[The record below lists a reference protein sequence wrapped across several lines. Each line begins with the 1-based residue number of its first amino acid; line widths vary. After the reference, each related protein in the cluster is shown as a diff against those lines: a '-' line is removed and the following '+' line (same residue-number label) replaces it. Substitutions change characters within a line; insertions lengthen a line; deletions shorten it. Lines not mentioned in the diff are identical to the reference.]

1 MMTSNMNITHNKD
14 VTDITVETHKNIFSL
29 LEPHINK
36 NPKGTFTYQHN
47 IHVAKKIQKNKCS
60 DEDILANIIND
71 CDASSSFALLIRL
84 LLYLTQKSDHLMNTR
99 NDTNA
104 ENLLKHII
112 NLMTMHP
119 DKQSKDPIDIEWAD
133 GSLLIKRL
141 TALNVDCSMIR
152 YPDLT
157 TSDPLLKNAII
168 DRIRYMWRQSNGDP
182 HNEETCEKH
191 NEVDLND
198 MIKMCVKVSW
208 DFSPDSKLRS
218 MKYECKN
225 SPDISESLDDNEW
238 IEYDCSDPSCVCR
251 KIKTKHR
258 IK

>member
-36 NPKGTFTYQHN
+36 NPKGVFMYQHN
-47 IHVAKKIQKNKCS
+47 IHVAKKTQKNKCS

-71 CDASSSFALLIRL
+71 CDTSSSFALLIRL

-99 NDTNA
+99 NDTNT
-104 ENLLKHII
+104 ENLLKQII
-112 NLMTMHP
+112 NLMTIDP
-119 DKQSKDPIDIEWAD
+119 DKQSKDPIDNEWVD
-133 GSLLIKRL
+133 GSHLIKRL
-141 TALNVDCSMIR
+141 SALNVDCSMISR
-152 YPDLT
+152 LDLT
-157 TSDPLLKNAII
+157 ISDPLLKNAII

-182 HNEETCEKH
+182 HEKH
-191 NEVDLND
+191 HEADLFADLND

-208 DFSPDSKLRS
+208 DFSPDSKSRS

-238 IEYDCSDPSCVCR
+238 IEYECSDPSCVCR